1 MAYLNKIKILDQ
13 NGQVS
18 GDSPFGFGIGML
30 REDGSGNIVYPGEG
44 NQPITLLQK
53 TTDGTSEYYTLVV
66 PDGEG
71 YTALTEYIDNRD
83 TFLKKVEYIDGNI
96 RFTFRLSSEDTD
108 YIDNSDADKENVQI
122 IDIPVK
128 DFPIEAD
135 NIYFTED
142 LKLTTPFGYYQP
154 GANGYVN
161 TKTAT
166 DKLSVQ
172 EFFKSAL
179 QREDKDPQIT
189 GPSAKFFQPTK
200 NISAEL
206 GSTVTFNYEVAFD
219 EGEYPYDTTTGVE
232 VSTASIK
239 LGNTQININNQ
250 LKGSHTIAKL
260 GSDSLTLST
269 AIKHTAGN
277 LASSNLGNK
286 TTKQIS
292 EKEISATG
300 ITISSYR
307 EGFYFK
313 ADKSIRT
320 PTVNSDY
327 LRDNSTSKTNKGYTA
342 GAQERTVPVGTQA
355 IILACPA
362 DEKGVIKVLNTTVN
376 ADMTNSFTKSTVSV
390 KDAAKENSKDYT
402 VWMYTPAEPYAT
414 EATLKITL
422 GVKEGD

>member
-1 MAYLNKIKILDQ
+1 MVTYLNKIKVLD
-13 NGQVS
+13 GSGEVS
-18 GDSPFGFGIGML
+18 NTIPFNFGIGTL
-30 REDGSGNIVYPGEG
+30 REENGNIVYTTPN
-44 NQPITLLQK
+44 NQTIILLQRAE
-53 TTDGTSEYYTLVV
+53 DGYYTLVM
-66 PDGEG
+66 PSGENQG
-71 YTALTEYIDNRD
+71 QINYISLADYVNSQEK
-83 TFLKKVEYIDGNI
+83 FLKNVEYKSGVNVNGIPQPVLQ
-96 RFTFRLSSEDTD
+96 FTFVL
-108 YIDNSDADKENVQI
+108 ENQQEKI
-122 IDIPVK
+122 INIPVK
-128 DFPIEAD
+128 DLPIEAD

-142 LKLTTPFGYYQP
+142 LRLTTPFGYFQP
-154 GANGYVN
+154 GASGYVD

-166 DKLSVQ
+166 NKLSVQ
-172 EFFKSAL
+172 EFFKNAL
-179 QREDKDPQIT
+179 QREDTDPAIT
-189 GPSAKFFQPTK
+189 NPSVKFVEPTK

-239 LGNTQININNQ
+239 LGNTQINTNNQ

-260 GSDSLTLST
+260 GSDSLTLSA

-342 GAQERTVPVGTQA
+342 GAYERTVPVGTHA

-390 KDAAKENSKDYT
+390 KDATGDNAKDYT
-402 VWMYTPAEPYAT
+402 VWMYAPAESYAT